1 MSYNDYDH
9 TCSPDYRAENDGG
22 EDELP
27 VKLVIVSEDAHSQ
40 EEEDDAVAGRG
51 DCLGSILH
59 RCEALLADVLERVV
73 LRSHSKTYDADNS

>member
-9 TCSPDYRAENDGG
+9 ICSPDYRAENDGG

-40 EEEDDAVAGRG
+40 EEEDDTVAAN
-51 DCLGSILH
+51 
-59 RCEALLADVLERVV
+59 EERKITT
-73 LRSHSKTYDADNS
+73 L